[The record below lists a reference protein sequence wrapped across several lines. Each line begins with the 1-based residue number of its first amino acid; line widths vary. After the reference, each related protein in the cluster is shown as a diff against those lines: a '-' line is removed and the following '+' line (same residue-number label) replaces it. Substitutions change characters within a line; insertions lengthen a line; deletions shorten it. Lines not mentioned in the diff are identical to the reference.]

1 MYRTYHACVRS
12 TKKASFYTLRER
24 LLYLLAELGLTHA
37 AFTAAIGVNHSQ
49 ISSWMTGRSKMPQS
63 TAMAFQAVYGVRWQW
78 LLNGDGEPWL
88 AQWEFLP
95 DDLKELAALWPALSN
110 EDRQYV
116 LGVAEGRA
124 AKGTK

>member
-1 MYRTYHACVRS
+1 MTFQKRYETYLAKWPDFLTDILEENRGGNPHKPRD
-12 TKKASFYTLRER
+12 TER
-24 LLYLLAELGLTHA
+24 LT
-37 AFTAAIGVNHSQ
+37 
-49 ISSWMTGRSKMPQS
+49 
-63 TAMAFQAVYGVRWQW
+63 
-78 LLNGDGEPWL
+78 
-88 AQWEFLP
+88 QWEFLP